1 MKYIKYSFCGIFI
14 FLLFFMFF
22 TTINNNKAVSSLE
35 KRNLQTFPKISFESI
50 LNGTYMED
58 LTTAFSD
65 QLEFRDYLVKGYFLF
80 QFQRYNGDVV
90 IGDNNELYAA
100 YQRVGDISKI
110 KEDVKES
117 TKLINEV
124 ASGVDDAKFI
134 FLSIPRKDAVEKEN
148 LPDSYISSSTVYE
161 ESIKVIKENLSDD
174 ITLIDAYELYNN
186 DKLINKNN
194 RYYYM
199 QDHHITPKGAEILY
213 KEILNMVND
222 ERVTYYDL
230 SNYEVGKT
238 IINGS
243 FNNQIG
249 QSVKPVLEELYII
262 PKFSL
267 EYKRY
272 EDERESDL
280 KVYDKSNTYEYSY
293 MKGDHAYTV
302 VDTSRNDLP
311 SILYVGSSFTNIL
324 EALSVPSFNKIVSI
338 DYRHNTS
345 GNGINYYIEKYDI
358 DYVVFVPSQSNNAF
372 SSSMIK
378 THLGLN

>member
-1 MKYIKYSFCGIFI
+1 MKYVKYSFCGLFI
-14 FLLFFMFF
+14 LLIFFMFF
-22 TTINNNKAVSSLE
+22 TTINNNKEISSLE
-35 KRNLQTFPKISFESI
+35 KRSLQTFPKISLESI
-50 LNGTYMED
+50 IDGTYMND

-100 YQRVGDISKI
+100 YQRVGDITKV

-117 TKLINEV
+117 TELINKV
-124 ASGVDDAKFI
+124 ASEIDAKFI
-134 FLSIPRKDAVEKEN
+134 FLSIPRKDAVEKDN
-148 LPDSYISSSTVYE
+148 LPDSYISSSTIYE
-161 ESIKVIKENLSDD
+161 ESIKVIKENLNSNV
-174 ITLIDAYELYNN
+174 TLIDAYELFNE

-199 QDHHITPKGAEILY
+199 QDHHITPRGAEILY
-213 KEILNMVND
+213 NEILNTIND
-222 ERVTYYDL
+222 ERVTFYDL

-249 QSVKPVLEELYII
+249 QSVKPVPEELYII

-267 EYKRY
+267 NYKRY
-272 EDERESDL
+272 EDENESNL

-293 MKGDHAYTV
+293 MEGDHAYTV
-302 VDTSRNDLP
+302 VDTNRNGLP
-311 SILYVGSSFTNIL
+311 NILYVGSSFTNIL
-324 EALSVPSFNKIVSI
+324 EALSVPSFNKMVSI

-345 GNGINYYIEKYDI
+345 GNGINYYVEKYDI
-358 DYVVFVPSQSNNAF
+358 DYVIFVPSQSNNAF
-372 SSSMIK
+372 SKSMIK
-378 THLGLN
+378 THLGL